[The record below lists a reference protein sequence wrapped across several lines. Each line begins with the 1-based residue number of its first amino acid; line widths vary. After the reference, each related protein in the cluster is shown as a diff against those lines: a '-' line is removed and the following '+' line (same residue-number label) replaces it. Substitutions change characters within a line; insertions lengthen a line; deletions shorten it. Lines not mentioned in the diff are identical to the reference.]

1 MDQFHFENFDSP
13 ASPNVKRFLNKF
25 FIARYGMFT
34 CSNAPRIFG
43 ELDYEVGL
51 IERIE
56 KRNLKRI
63 WNIAL
68 MSAVYNKDVS
78 WEAMYD

>member
-1 MDQFHFENFDSP
+1 
-13 ASPNVKRFLNKF
+13 
-25 FIARYGMFT
+25 MFT

-68 MSAVYNKDVS
+68 MSAVFNKDIN
-78 WEAMYD
+78 WDTMYDTYRIKYTETKAYKKAYSG

>member
-1 MDQFHFENFDSP
+1 
-13 ASPNVKRFLNKF
+13 
-25 FIARYGMFT
+25 MFT

-43 ELDYEVGL
+43 ELNYDVGL

-78 WEAMYD
+78 WGAMYDHHRIKYTETKAYKKAYSG